1 MESLALEDVGWFEIF
16 PELSRAP
23 ETLRRD
29 DSICGRPS
37 SSPVYLSMLE
47 MPGGNAA
54 LVPTA
59 GLRARDGGAV
69 SCDC

>member
-1 MESLALEDVGWFEIF
+1 MFAGERDSKCREIHTMESLALEDVGWFEIF

-37 SSPVYLSMLE
+37 SSPWIQQ
-47 MPGGNAA
+47 
-54 LVPTA
+54 
-59 GLRARDGGAV
+59 
-69 SCDC
+69 